1 MLDTV
6 LKFIVCVLA
15 IYGALSLA
23 VSILSLIPVKIINVK
38 GKIRMVLMVKD
49 SEEVIEGV
57 VRNVFASDAVRE
69 FSTDGKLTVVDLG
82 SRDGTIDI
90 LNRLKESYV
99 GMEVLDNN
107 DKERVFTTFD

>member
-1 MLDTV
+1 MNDV
-6 LKFIVCVLA
+6 IMFIVYVLA
-15 IYGALSLA
+15 IYGLLSLA
-23 VSILSLIPVKIINVK
+23 VSIFSLIPARVKNSN
-38 GKIRMVLMVKD
+38 GKIKIVLMVKD